1 MIGQTISHYRITGQ
15 LGSGGMGVVY
25 EAEDLNL
32 GRKVALKFLPPGVAR
47 DQNSLDRFL
56 LEARTASALNHP
68 NICTIY
74 AVETSGEGSEQQS
87 FIAMELLEGQSLDH
101 RIGGGPLQL
110 DRLLDFSIH
119 LADALDAAH
128 AKGIIHRDIKP
139 ANIFLNQ
146 RGQVK
151 VLDFGLAKLTRPE
164 MQMDTIGR
172 TQDSPVANL
181 TSPGAT
187 VGTIAYMSP
196 EQARGETLDPRSDL
210 FSLGAV
216 IYEMATGK
224 QPFSGAT
231 SAVVF
236 HAILELDPV
245 PAVQLNATL
254 PPKLQEILEKL
265 LEKERDLRYQSAA
278 DLRGDLKRLKRDT
291 ESGRKAS
298 QSVSASNVGVVVN
311 ASPSAPSAK
320 TDCGTPFSS
329 NTTKGKINVTVTVV
343 LVVAM
348 FAAAAYGAFK
358 LVTANRALPFQNFTV
373 TKVTDSGN
381 ARLVAIS
388 PDGKYILTLLQE
400 NGLASLYLRNVPTNS
415 MTQVQPP
422 ADVQYTGMRFA
433 PDGNYFYF
441 VRSDPGNEELS
452 FLYRAALLGGTPE
465 KLAED
470 VDSNV
475 TLSPDGRRAA
485 FVRDDNPKPGEFQL
499 VIKDLQTGT
508 ESVLASG
515 PRKQGLG
522 SPAWSPDGKIIVC
535 YVVQPAGALT
545 GLDMVDAQS
554 GERKS
559 WFRSETDIIEYPEWL
574 PDSSGLLV
582 LDRDSSSNY
591 LRSQVSRI
599 SYPDGVLTPL
609 TRDAGEYAA
618 ISVARSAPVLA
629 VTSRERHW
637 QLQTMAAG
645 ADAKTINNTDET
657 SLVTWTPDGKLI
669 TDHNNR
675 LHTIDLETS
684 AVANFGTDSGVPELQ
699 PQVCHDGRVVYNR
712 YTPENKQLAVWS
724 EDASGQN
731 AKKLTS
737 GLLDY
742 YPECSP
748 DLHWIYFRDDYTSLV
763 MRVPIDGGTPQKI
776 SDLQADSVF
785 DISPDS
791 TLALFAT
798 VSHTEGHKEKVLE
811 VAVDIGQVKREI
823 NMQKQHVGRIQYS
836 PDGKAIEY
844 VVRENGVDNIW
855 RQPLDGQAGKWETAF
870 KSEHIGRFQWS
881 PDGKSLA
888 IVRGH
893 TDSDVV
899 LLHGQGK

>member
-1 MIGQTISHYRITGQ
+1 
-15 LGSGGMGVVY
+15 
-25 EAEDLNL
+25 
-32 GRKVALKFLPPGVAR
+32 
-47 DQNSLDRFL
+47 
-56 LEARTASALNHP
+56 
-68 NICTIY
+68 
-74 AVETSGEGSEQQS
+74 
-87 FIAMELLEGQSLDH
+87 
-101 RIGGGPLQL
+101 
-110 DRLLDFSIH
+110 
-119 LADALDAAH
+119 
-128 AKGIIHRDIKP
+128 
-139 ANIFLNQ
+139 
-146 RGQVK
+146 
-151 VLDFGLAKLTRPE
+151 
-164 MQMDTIGR
+164 
-172 TQDSPVANL
+172 
-181 TSPGAT
+181 
-187 VGTIAYMSP
+187 
-196 EQARGETLDPRSDL
+196 
-210 FSLGAV
+210 
-216 IYEMATGK
+216 MATGK

-329 NTTKGKINVTVTVV
+329 NTAKGKINVSVTVV

-684 AVANFGTDSGVPELQ
+684 AVANFGADSGVPELQ

-742 YPECSP
+742 FPECSP

-776 SDLQADSVF
+776 SGLQADSIF

-811 VAVDIGQVKREI
+811 VAVDTGQVKREI

-881 PDGKSLA
+881 LDGKRLA

>member
-32 GRKVALKFLPPGVAR
+32 GRKVALKFLPPDLSR
-47 DQNSLDRFL
+47 DQNALDRFL

-74 AVETSGEGSEQQS
+74 AVESTPGEGPSQS
-87 FIAMELLEGQSLDH
+87 FIAMELLEGQNLDH
-101 RIGGGPLQL
+101 RIAGGPLPL
-110 DRLLDFSIH
+110 DRLLDISIQ

-146 RGQVK
+146 RSQVK

-164 MQMDTIGR
+164 MQIETIGA
-172 TQDSPVANL
+172 TQSSPAMNL

-196 EQARGETLDPRSDL
+196 EQARGESLDPRTDL

-216 IYEMATGK
+216 VYQMATGK
-224 QPFSGAT
+224 QPFVGAT

-245 PAVQLNATL
+245 PAGQFNANL
-254 PPKLQEILEKL
+254 PPKLQEIIEKL
-265 LEKERDLRYQSAA
+265 LEKDRDLRYQSAA

-291 ESGRKAS
+291 ESGRKPS
-298 QSVSASNVGVVVN
+298 QSASASHSGAAVVDSPP
-311 ASPSAPSAK
+311 ASSTSTACDPFPVK
-320 TDCGTPFSS
+320 GT
-329 NTTKGKINVTVTVV
+329 KAAKINRAVTIV
-343 LVVAM
+343 LVAGM
-348 FAAAAYGAFK
+348 FAAAAYGVFK
-358 LVTANRALPFQNFTV
+358 LVTGNRVAPFQNFTV

-381 ARLVAIS
+381 ARQVAIS

-400 NGLASLYLRNVPTNS
+400 NGLASLNLRNVPTNS
-415 MTQVQPP
+415 TTQVEPP

-452 FLYRAALLGGTPE
+452 FLYRAALLGGSPE

-475 TLSPDGRRAA
+475 TFSPDGRRVA
-485 FVRDDNPKPGEFQL
+485 FMRDDNPKAGEFQL
-499 VIKDLQTGT
+499 IVKDLQSGT
-508 ESVLASG
+508 ENVLASG
-515 PRKQGLG
+515 PRKLGLG
-522 SPAWSPDGKIIVC
+522 RPSWSPDGKVIVC

-545 GLDMVDAQS
+545 GLDIVDAQS
-554 GERKS
+554 GERKA
-559 WFRSETDIIEYPEWL
+559 WFRSETDIVDYPEWL
-574 PDSSGLLV
+574 PDSSSVLV

-599 SYPDGVLTPL
+599 SYPGGVLSPL
-609 TRDAGEYAA
+609 TRDAGDYAA
-618 ISVARSAPVLA
+618 VSVARSAPVLA

-645 ADAKTINNTDET
+645 ADLKTINNTDET
-657 SLVTWTPDGKLI
+657 SLITWTPVGKLI
-669 TDHNNR
+669 TDRNNR
-675 LHTIDLETS
+675 LHMIDPDTS
-684 AVANFGTDSGVPELQ
+684 AVANFGTDAGVPELQ
-699 PQVCHDGRVVYNR
+699 PQDCRDGRVVFNR
-712 YTPENKQLAVWS
+712 YTPENKQIAVWI

-731 AKKLTS
+731 PKKLTS

-742 YPECSP
+742 FPQCSS
-748 DLHWIYFRDDYTSLV
+748 DLHWVYFRDNYTSLV
-763 MRVPIDGGTPQKI
+763 MRVSIDGGTPQKI
-776 SDLQADSVF
+776 SDLPSDSLF
-785 DISPDS
+785 DIAPDN
-791 TLALFAT
+791 TVALFAT

-811 VAVDIGQVKREI
+811 VSVDNGQVKREI
-823 NMQKQHVGRIQYS
+823 PMQKQHVGRIQYS

-855 RQPLDGQAGKWETAF
+855 RQPLDGSAGKWETAF

-881 PDGKSLA
+881 PDGKRLA
-888 IVRGH
+888 LVRGH

-899 LLHGQGK
+899 LLRDQGK

>member
-101 RIGGGPLQL
+101 RIGGGPLPL
-110 DRLLDFSIH
+110 DRLLDISIQ

-245 PAVQLNATL
+245 PAVQLNAAL

-499 VIKDLQTGT
+499 VIKDLQNGT

-545 GLDMVDAQS
+545 GLDIVDAQS
-554 GERKS
+554 GERRP

-574 PDSSGLLV
+574 PDSSSLLV

-637 QLQTMAAG
+637 QLQTMTAG
-645 ADAKTINNTDET
+645 SDAKTINNTDET

-675 LHTIDLETS
+675 LHTIDLGTS

-776 SDLQADSVF
+776 SDLQADSIF

-811 VAVDIGQVKREI
+811 VAVDTGQVKREI

-881 PDGKSLA
+881 LDGKRLA

>member
-1 MIGQTISHYRITGQ
+1 
-15 LGSGGMGVVY
+15 
-25 EAEDLNL
+25 
-32 GRKVALKFLPPGVAR
+32 
-47 DQNSLDRFL
+47 
-56 LEARTASALNHP
+56 
-68 NICTIY
+68 
-74 AVETSGEGSEQQS
+74 
-87 FIAMELLEGQSLDH
+87 IAMELLEGQSLDQKL
-101 RIGGGPLQL
+101 GGGPLPI
-110 DRLLDFSIH
+110 DRLLDISIQ

-164 MQMDTIGR
+164 MQIETIGR
-172 TQDSPVANL
+172 TQDSPAMNL

-196 EQARGETLDPRSDL
+196 EQARGEQLDPRTDL

-216 IYEMATGK
+216 IYQVATGK
-224 QPFSGAT
+224 QPFTGAT

-236 HAILELDPV
+236 HAILELDPA
-245 PAVQLNATL
+245 PAIQFNATL
-254 PPKLQEILEKL
+254 PPKLQEIIEKL
-265 LEKERDLRYQSAA
+265 LEKDRDLRYQSAA
-278 DLRGDLKRLKRDT
+278 DLRGDLRRLKRDT
-291 ESGRKAS
+291 ESGRKVS
-298 QSVSASNVGVVVN
+298 QSVSASSVGVVN
-311 ASPSAPSAK
+311 ASPSVLSAA
-320 TDCGTPFSS
+320 TDCGTPFSH
-329 NTTKGKINVTVTVV
+329 NTAKGKINVSVTAV

-348 FAAAAYGAFK
+348 FAAAAYGVFK
-358 LVTANRALPFQNFTV
+358 LVTGNRAAPFQNFTV

-381 ARLVAIS
+381 ARMVAIS

-422 ADVQYTGMRFA
+422 VDVQYTGMRFA

-452 FLYRAALLGGTPE
+452 FLYRAALLGGSPE

-470 VDSNV
+470 VDTNV
-475 TLSPDGRRAA
+475 TFSPDGRRLA
-485 FVRDDNPKPGEFQL
+485 FMRYDNPKPGEFQL
-499 VIKDLQTGT
+499 IIKDVQTGA
-508 ESVLASG
+508 ESVLVSG

-522 SPAWSPDGKIIVC
+522 LPAWSPDGKVIIC
-535 YVVQPAGALT
+535 YVVQPSGALT
-545 GLDMVDAQS
+545 GLDIVDAQS
-554 GERKS
+554 GQRKP
-559 WFRSETDIIEYPEWL
+559 WFRSETAIIDYPEWL
-574 PDSSGLLV
+574 ADSSNVLV

-599 SYPDGVLTPL
+599 TYPEGVLAPL
-609 TRDAGEYAA
+609 TRDAGDYGA
-618 ISVARSAPVLA
+618 ISVARGAPVLA

-637 QLQTMAAG
+637 QLQTVTAG
-645 ADAKTINNTDET
+645 ADPKPISNTDDI
-657 SLVTWTPDGKLI
+657 SFVAWARDGKLI

-675 LHTIDLETS
+675 LHTIDPDTAAL
-684 AVANFGTDSGVPELQ
+684 ANFGTDPGVPELQ
-699 PQVCHDGRVVYNR
+699 PQVCHDGRVVFNR
-712 YTPENKQLAVWS
+712 YTPENKQIAVWS

-731 AKKLTS
+731 PKKLTN

-742 YPECSP
+742 FPQCSS
-748 DLHWIYFRDDYTSLV
+748 DLRWIYFRDDYTSLV

-776 SDLQADSVF
+776 SNVPAESVF
-785 DISPDS
+785 DISSDN

-798 VSHTEGHKEKVLE
+798 VSHTEGHKEKVVE
-811 VAVDIGQVKREI
+811 VSVDNGQVKREI
-823 NMQKQHVGRIQYS
+823 AMQKQHVGRIQYS
-836 PDGKAIEY
+836 PGGKAIEY

-855 RQPLDGQAGKWETAF
+855 RQPLDEAKGNGSAGKWETAF

-881 PDGKSLA
+881 PDGNRLA

-899 LLHGQGK
+899 LLRDQGK